1 MKVYLIRHGKTA
13 ANEQRLYCGQTD
25 VPLSED
31 GIQEL
36 KNKKSIF
43 KYPDVKD
50 LDVYTSG
57 LLRTEQTL
65 TVLFGDILHKTVP
78 GLMEIN
84 FGAFEMKSYEMLK
97 DDEAYIQWCSGDN
110 EANIPPGE
118 GAESG
123 YQMRDRALS
132 AFKEI
137 LEEGKDCL
145 IVSHGGPITALYQAY
160 NALDSSTWYDIQ
172 PKNGEGFLLEF
183 EDGRFK
189 GANFIPEK

>member
-1 MKVYLIRHGKTA
+1 MKVYLIRHGQTI

-25 VPLSED
+25 VPLTED

-36 KNKKSIF
+36 KRKKEAF
-43 KYPDVKD
+43 RYPDIKD
-50 LDVYTSG
+50 LEVYTSG

-65 TVLFGDILHKTVP
+65 EALFGEVSHKTVP
-78 GLMEIN
+78 MLMEIN
-84 FGAFEMKSYEMLK
+84 FGDFEMKSYEMLK

-123 YQMRDRALS
+123 YQMRDRVS
-132 AFKEI
+132 CAFKEI
-137 LEEGKDCL
+137 LAAGKDCL
-145 IVSHGGPITALYQAY
+145 IVSHGGPITALYQEY
-160 NALDSSTWYDIQ
+160 NKLDPGTWYDIQ

-183 EDGRFK
+183 ENGRFTGSK
-189 GANFIPEK
+189 TIPEK